1 MDWAT
6 AFNMER
12 RDFIKTTCLTCA
24 GILGA
29 GSVLSLLNSCAPLPV
44 LKTSTS
50 DKVVVVP
57 DSSFKAD
64 QNLLVIKNS
73 NLEFD
78 ILLVKKKDN
87 TYNAL
92 YMQCTHQ
99 SQPLTAS
106 KSGLFCASHG
116 SGFDLDGN
124 VTMEPAALPLRKFKT
139 ETENNTIKIYLS

>member
-1 MDWAT
+1 M
-6 AFNMER
+6 
-12 RDFIKTTCLTCA
+12 TCA

-29 GSVLSLLNSCAPLPV
+29 GSLLSVLNSCVPLPV
-44 LKTSTS
+44 LQTSSKENTLL
-50 DKVVVVP
+50 VP
-57 DSSFKAD
+57 ELSFKD
-64 QNLLVIKNS
+64 NQNLLVIKNS

-92 YMQCTHQ
+92 YMQCTHY
-99 SQPLTAS
+99 SQPLSAS

-124 VTMEPAALPLRKFKT
+124 VTLAPATQPLRKFKT
-139 ETENNTIKIYLS
+139 ETENNTIKIYLN

>member
-1 MDWAT
+1 
-6 AFNMER
+6 MER
-12 RDFIKTTCLTCA
+12 RDFIKTSCLTCA

-29 GSVLSLLNSCAPLPV
+29 GSVLSLLNSCSPLPV
-44 LKTSTS
+44 LKTSANEKTLL
-50 DKVVVVP
+50 VP
-57 DSSFKAD
+57 NTSFKED

-99 SQPLTAS
+99 SQPLSAS

-124 VTMEPAALPLRKFKT
+124 VTIEPATLPLRKFKT
-139 ETENNTIKIYLS
+139 ETENDTIKIYLN

>member
-1 MDWAT
+1 
-6 AFNMER
+6 MER
-12 RDFIKTTCLTCA
+12 RAFIKTSCITCA

-29 GSVLSLLNSCAPLPV
+29 GSVLSMLSSCAPLPV
-44 LKTSTS
+44 LKTSSKENTLL
-50 DKVVVVP
+50 VP
-57 DSSFKAD
+57 EQAFKEG
-64 QNLLVIKNS
+64 QNLLLLKNS

-78 ILLVKKKDN
+78 ILVVKKKDT

-99 SQPLTAS
+99 NQPLTAS

-124 VTMEPAALPLRKFKT
+124 VIIEPATQPLRKFKT
-139 ETENNTIKIYLS
+139 EIENNNIKIYLS